1 MNMTLVSRRMAACV
15 AMSGLLLVAGGCIS
29 PRFEASYYLDP
40 KPARVGY
47 DDMVPPANKQPVYLV
62 FDMYSAEGSFPEA
75 TRKLGP
81 KVARVIAN
89 SGMFSTISKVGS
101 ENMARIQISMRETG
115 VYSGQDTK
123 KLPPGLS
130 SGLPGSRG
138 VISYSFT
145 MQFQQPGKDVVK
157 KDYPHAV
164 HLVESDTTGFG
175 SALPMTAGHAVDGMV
190 EQAVLKFLKDLQ
202 TDRKL

>member
-1 MNMTLVSRRMAACV
+1 MNMTLISRKLTACILAV
-15 AMSGLLLVAGGCIS
+15 ASLLALGGCVS

-40 KPARVGY
+40 KPSRVSY
-47 DDMVPPANKQPVYLV
+47 DDLVPPVTKQPVYLV

-81 KVARVIAN
+81 KVARVISY

-115 VYSGQDTK
+115 VFSGHDTQ
-123 KLPPGLS
+123 KLPQGLS
-130 SGLPGSRG
+130 SGLAGSRG
-138 VISYSFT
+138 VISYGFT
-145 MQFQQPGKDVVK
+145 MQFHAPGKSVVK
-157 KDYPHAV
+157 KDYSHAV
-164 HLVESDTTGFG
+164 HLVEGDTTGFG
-175 SALPMTAGHAVDGMV
+175 NALPMTAGHAVDAMV

-202 TDRKL
+202 SERKL

>member
-1 MNMTLVSRRMAACV
+1 MNMTLGSRRLAVCVVMA
-15 AMSGLLLVAGGCIS
+15 LLSLAFSGCIS

-47 DDMVPPANKQPVYLV
+47 DDLVPPVTKQPVYLL

-101 ENMARIQISMRETG
+101 ENMARIQVSMRETG
-115 VYSGQDTK
+115 VYSGQDIK
-123 KLPPGLS
+123 KLPQGLS

-145 MQFQQPGKDVVK
+145 MQFQLPGKDLVK
-157 KDYPHAV
+157 KEYPHAV

-202 TDRKL
+202 AERKL

>member
-1 MNMTLVSRRMAACV
+1 MKITLAFRWLAVCFAMAVLAF
-15 AMSGLLLVAGGCIS
+15 ALTGCIS

-40 KPARVGY
+40 KPARVAY
-47 DDMVPPANKQPVYLV
+47 DDLVPPVTKQPVYLV

-115 VYSGQDTK
+115 VHSGQDIK
-123 KLPPGLS
+123 KLPQGLS
-130 SGLPGSRG
+130 SGLAGSRG

-145 MQFQQPGKDVVK
+145 MQFQVPGKDLVK
-157 KDYPHAV
+157 KEYPHAV
-164 HLVESDTTGFG
+164 HLVEGDTTGFG

-202 TDRKL
+202 TERKL